1 VVLATGRVS
10 AETPLPEAG
19 SSPARASRAV
29 AGRRSF
35 YWELKRRYVLRA
47 AVLYV
52 GAAWALSQG
61 ISQLTPALDLP
72 EWATRAFLIACAVGF
87 PVALALV
94 WNFEGIL
101 REVRQGLGTEPTAP
115 ATKATGATIASNA
128 EMPVEIPHKS
138 IAVLPFVDLSPAHD
152 QEYFSD
158 GVAEEIL
165 NALVKLKA
173 LKVA

>member
-1 VVLATGRVS
+1 M
-10 AETPLPEAG
+10 
-19 SSPARASRAV
+19 
-29 AGRRSF
+29 
-35 YWELKRRYVLRA
+35 
-47 AVLYV
+47 
-52 GAAWALSQG
+52 
-61 ISQLTPALDLP
+61 TPALDLP

-87 PVALALV
+87 PIALALV

-173 LKVA
+173 LKVAGRTSSFSFKGRNADLRDIGRALTVAHVLEGSVRKHG